1 MRRGPES
8 GVVAPTPL
16 HLLVDTLLKFLRM
29 RVPIKGR
36 ENGTRSSEESIGAV
50 AQGWPKMLLIFCRL
64 PCLRDPLVS
73 DLRAIQFPLTLSRA
87 PGNRMDFGP
96 HFEAPYV
103 YTFLAGLVTA
113 LWRPTT
119 PPLPVVAACNCQCDC
134 TGTNQ
139 WSVRA
144 LLALGACVLLLVQ
157 ALAFGGY
164 QLVSRTLRARRAVRA
179 PTPKPSSSSRP
190 RTLPPAH

>member
-1 MRRGPES
+1 
-8 GVVAPTPL
+8 
-16 HLLVDTLLKFLRM
+16 
-29 RVPIKGR
+29 
-36 ENGTRSSEESIGAV
+36 
-50 AQGWPKMLLIFCRL
+50 
-64 PCLRDPLVS
+64 
-73 DLRAIQFPLTLSRA
+73 
-87 PGNRMDFGP
+87 MDFGP

-119 PPLPVVAACNCQCDC
+119 PPLPVVAACSCQCDC

-144 LLALGACVLLLVQ
+144 LLVLGACVLLLVQ

-179 PTPKPSSSSRP
+179 PAPKPSSSSRP